1 MRNSILK
8 RFIFF
13 LFFYIVLPAIKNRRY
28 PPVDLEFIMKI
39 SSTQH
44 DFFITKE
51 QNLFTCRKIKFLKNI
66 ANFLVSRKWE
76 WNRIEKKY
84 LTRWRN
90 NFQFT
95 SIPRHTDERLQLIT
109 SFLEVNSGKK
119 LTLKYQK
126 DASRRNWPSFRSK
139 FRFDFTRMH
148 THAIIHLHARSREAT
163 TNNFIML
170 VPRRS
175 CSLIASIA
183 ASMRDPVRRSDLD
196 RERNA
201 ASNEREARGLVGCLR
216 LFSRLKGS

>member
-1 MRNSILK
+1 MKGKISMILYKTKLRNMIDRRWIK
-8 RFIFF
+8 RHEEFDIKTFYIFS
-13 LFFYIVLPAIKNRRY
+13 FFYIVLPAIKNRRY

-95 SIPRHTDERLQLIT
+95 SIPRHTDERLQLI
-109 SFLEVNSGKK
+109 
-119 LTLKYQK
+119 Q
-126 DASRRNWPSFRSK
+126 
-139 FRFDFTRMH
+139 
-148 THAIIHLHARSREAT
+148 HLS
-163 TNNFIML
+163 
-170 VPRRS
+170 
-175 CSLIASIA
+175 
-183 ASMRDPVRRSDLD
+183 
-196 RERNA
+196 
-201 ASNEREARGLVGCLR
+201 
-216 LFSRLKGS
+216 SRLIRGKSWH